1 MKSNGRQKPAK
12 KILRE
17 PSEESKEIFHSG
29 KYDSTV
35 VIQDFFRKRN
45 FF

>member
-1 MKSNGRQKPAK
+1 MSSNERKKPIK
-12 KILRE
+12 RTLNE

-35 VIQDFFRKRN
+35 VMQDFFRKRKI
-45 FF
+45 F